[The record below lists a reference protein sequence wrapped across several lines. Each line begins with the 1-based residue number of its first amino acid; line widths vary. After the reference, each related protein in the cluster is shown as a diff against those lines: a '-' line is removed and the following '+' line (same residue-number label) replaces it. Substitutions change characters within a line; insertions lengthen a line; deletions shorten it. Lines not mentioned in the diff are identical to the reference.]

1 MQLNWTEL
9 LKSTMVMFAVIDI
22 VGSIPFLLD
31 IKKKAGDIH
40 AEKASLVA
48 LGIMLAFLFLGEGV
62 INFLG
67 IDVNSFAVAGSIVMF
82 FMALE
87 MILGITL
94 FKQNAESM
102 KTATIVPVAFP
113 LIAGAGSMT
122 SIISLRAEFAAVNIA
137 IAILVNMAL
146 VYLVL
151 RLTGRIERALG
162 EGGIAVLQ
170 KVFGIILLA
179 IAVVAIFGA
188 NLRNAMIAVGVV
200 TVPVFCRITRA
211 SVLTVREREYV
222 TAARAQGASHTRLL
236 FLYILPNC
244 VEPLLVQASL
254 SMGTSVL
261 DAAGLSFLGLG
272 AKPPTPEWGTMLGDA
287 FLYYQRAPWCVAA
300 PGAMIFLMVLAFNLF
315 GDSLQDAFDP
325 RSGK

>member
-1 MQLNWTEL
+1 MAFDWTEL
-9 LKSTMVMFAVIDI
+9 LKSGMVMFAVIDI

-40 AEKASLVA
+40 AERASLVA

-94 FKQNAESM
+94 FKQSPQSM

-122 SIISLRAEFAAVNIA
+122 SIISLRAEYAAVNIA
-137 IAILVNMAL
+137 LAILVNMAL
-146 VYLVL
+146 GYFVL
-151 RLTGRIERALG
+151 RLTGRIERMLG

-179 IAVVAIFGA
+179 IAVKLFSA
-188 NLRNAMIAVGVV
+188 NAAML
-200 TVPVFCRITRA
+200 F
-211 SVLTVREREYV
+211 
-222 TAARAQGASHTRLL
+222 QSH
-236 FLYILPNC
+236 
-244 VEPLLVQASL
+244 
-254 SMGTSVL
+254 G
-261 DAAGLSFLGLG
+261 
-272 AKPPTPEWGTMLGDA
+272 
-287 FLYYQRAPWCVAA
+287 
-300 PGAMIFLMVLAFNLF
+300 
-315 GDSLQDAFDP
+315 
-325 RSGK
+325 